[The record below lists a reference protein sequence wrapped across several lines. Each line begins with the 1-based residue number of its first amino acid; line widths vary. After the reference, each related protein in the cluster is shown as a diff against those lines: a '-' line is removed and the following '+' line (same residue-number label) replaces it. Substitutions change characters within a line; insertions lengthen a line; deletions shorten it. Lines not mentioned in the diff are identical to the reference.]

1 MTDKAPKK
9 GCCGKKPKDPDA
21 PPPPKMISY
30 FKLFKY
36 SSCSDKLLIAIGVLM
51 SFVSGYD
58 TEDSLGATAAVG
70 AAGPQPGSSQNA
82 GAAGGGMGTKSK
94 GQAGGA
100 VSADQMYASM
110 GFSKSQWDVYRNT
123 VAQIESGGKYDIAG
137 GSGGHYDGRYQL
149 GAAAKTPP
157 ANSP

>member
-51 SFVSGYD
+51 SFVSG
-58 TEDSLGATAAVG
+58 AVLP
-70 AAGPQPGSSQNA
+70 AISI
-82 GAAGGGMGTKSK
+82 
-94 GQAGGA
+94 
-100 VSADQMYASM
+100 V
-110 GFSKSQWDVYRNT
+110 
-123 VAQIESGGKYDIAG
+123 VANVIDAF
-137 GSGGHYDGRYQL
+137 DPM
-149 GAAAKTPP
+149 KT
-157 ANSP
+157 NE